1 MEQQAPRLRI
11 YAESRRA
18 AHTCVP
24 RLLFPLLLAPL
35 LLLPWASH
43 TSPANAQPPPTAQVY
58 LSEVQPNP
66 QAVPDSGGEWIELF
80 NGGAEAVNLL
90 GWQVR
95 VRSGYSATLP
105 YDTWLAPGGY
115 AVLAELPGVLEN
127 GGVIAHGLLPGLVLD
142 DVDTLELYS
151 PDGQRVE
158 SAAWGVDPPVLPGRS
173 LERLNFGGT
182 PMWAAA
188 WQPWSGSAGDWGSPG
203 AAYTPPPPPTATP
216 QPPPRRITEMLA
228 APAAVADEE
237 GEWLELYNPNDFA
250 IALAG
255 WTLTNAQNSVQTLGA
270 VEIPAHGYL
279 VLGRSSDASINGGV
293 SVQTLLDVH
302 LANEG
307 GSLALRAAGGAL
319 VDYVTWGVTLAGRS
333 LERMDDDTWRNAV
346 RPWPGSAGDWGSPG
360 APPPPAPPTPTAT
373 PLPPTPAP
381 LAAAWP
387 RPGAGAAASPIQI
400 DEVAYRGSDDEYVVL
415 VNASDQ
421 RVGLAGWQLGD
432 AAHPG
437 DAEALAWLPEGAQI
451 PAGGAYVVAR
461 TGAGFAARW
470 HIAPDAQFEPGD
482 PSVSTLVRNELLA
495 RGNFALD
502 DGGDEVVL
510 LNPDGLLADALCY
523 GDGDCAALGMAG
535 RLDAPEGISLQRVP
549 GPDFTRAPDVR
560 DRWALL
566 PAAPLQPFPWPQPA
580 AHTPVALPG
589 GLLAWWG
596 VLDAAS
602 TWSPEGVL
610 PPRALLAA
618 AAAQGLDF
626 VALSDPAPHAPLADA
641 PVTLLPAWGWQAEG
655 DSAIIFAPN
664 RPAADT
670 WPAGLA
676 DRNALLPWLQQ
687 QAVPVLWRKGELPAV
702 ATIPALAAHPTN
714 ALGSAADAATL
725 VAGWRTAGGPLLPAG
740 SGLPLPFA
748 VAQAQPR
755 YTGLAATSATPDAL
769 IDAIAA
775 RRGWMST
782 EPGLW
787 VVLTAADD
795 GIWMG
800 GTVAPANSLQI
811 TARASDRTGA
821 PLHVVLWQDGV
832 AVAAAD
838 VHAGASW
845 SQPLPAPPDTYFYAT
860 ATRADG
866 AFAVSAPIHVTQPS
880 PESALNDVRIVEV
893 LPRPAHDWN
902 GDGALD
908 ADDEYIKL
916 ANRGAQPVA
925 LAGWQL
931 VDSHTADEALSRFT
945 FDDAHIIPGQGALLL
960 WRSETHIVLNDGS
973 DHLYLFL
980 PGGGLADEVSWRDAE
995 TDLLFV
1001 RPDEAIQLAP
1011 LQAAESA
1018 EASVVAAA
1026 QPQAVT
1032 PQTASEVGASEA
1044 GAPAISTASA
1054 IGAAPQTAAIAAPS
1068 ARAGVVD
1075 VEAARARGIFVD
1087 ATVRGVVILPPGL
1100 LHSTLYIAQ
1109 EGGPD
1114 ATCGTGLRVFLP
1126 TGDFPPIA
1134 PGDLVTAH
1142 GRLTTFRGER
1152 ELLLDAPTAIALV
1165 GAGVLPQPIVT
1176 QPAAIGEAL
1185 EGRLVTFSG
1194 RVAGVDGDSLYLDD
1208 PAHPDA
1214 PIVRVMVAR
1223 SLGWPRPAALPGQ
1236 YWRVTGVVSQMARA
1250 APWNGGYRVLV
1261 RWPADLEML
1270 TP

>member
-1 MEQQAPRLRI
+1 MEEQAPRLRI
-11 YAESRRA
+11 
-18 AHTCVP
+18 HTPLP
-24 RLLFPLLLAPL
+24 RPKPWGVCRPLFPLLLIPL
-35 LLLPWASH
+35 LLLPFVLH
-43 TSPANAQPPPTAQVY
+43 IGRVMAQPPSAGARIFV
-58 LSEVQPNP
+58 SEVHPNP

-115 AVLAELPGVLEN
+115 AVLAELPGALEN

-142 DVDTLELYS
+142 DIDAIELYT
-151 PDGQRVE
+151 PDGQLVE
-158 SAAWGVDPPVLPGRS
+158 SAAWGGEPPVVPGRS
-173 LERLNFGGT
+173 LERRDFGGT

-188 WQPWSGSAGDWGSPG
+188 WQPWPGSAGDWGSPG
-203 AAYTPPPPPTATP
+203 TAYTPPPTPTATP
-216 QPPPRRITEMLA
+216 IPPALRITELLA
-228 APAAVADEE
+228 DPAAVADEE

-255 WTLTNAQNSVQTLGA
+255 WTLTNAQNSVQELNA
-270 VEIPAHGYL
+270 VEIPAHGFL

-293 SVQTLLDVH
+293 AVQALLDVH

-307 GSLALRAAGGAL
+307 GSLTLRVAGGAL
-319 VDYVTWGVTLAGRS
+319 VDSVTWGVTTAGRS
-333 LERMDDDTWRNAV
+333 LERLDDDAWRDAV
-346 RPWPGSAGDWGSPG
+346 LPWPGSAGDWGSPG
-360 APPPPAPPTPTAT
+360 EPPPPAPPTPTAT

-387 RPGAGAAASPIQI
+387 RPGAVAAASPIQI
-400 DEVAYRGSDDEYVVL
+400 DEVAYRGSDDEYVML
-415 VNASDQ
+415 VNTSDQ

-437 DAEALAWLPEGAQI
+437 DAEALAWLPDGAQI

-461 TGAGFAARW
+461 SGAGFAAHW
-470 HIAPDAQFEPGD
+470 QVAPDAQFEPGD
-482 PSVSTLVRNELLA
+482 PDVATLARNDLLA

-502 DGGDEVVL
+502 DGGDELVL

-523 GDGDCAALGMAG
+523 GNGDCAALGLAG
-535 RLDAPEGISLQRVP
+535 RLDAPAGSSLQRVP
-549 GPDFTRAPDVR
+549 GPDFTSAPDVR

-566 PAAPLQPFPWPQPA
+566 PATPLQPLPWPLPA

-602 TWSPEGVL
+602 TWSPGGAL

-618 AAAQGLDF
+618 AAAQALDF
-626 VALSDPAPHAPLADA
+626 VALSDPAPHAPMADA

-655 DSAIIFAPN
+655 DSAIIFAPI
-664 RPAADT
+664 RPAADA

-702 ATIPALAAHPTN
+702 ATIPALAAQSAN
-714 ALGSAADAATL
+714 ALGSAVDAATL

-748 VAQAQPR
+748 VAQPQPR
-755 YTGLAATSATPDAL
+755 YTGLAATSAAPDAL
-769 IDAIAA
+769 IAA
-775 RRGWMST
+775 LAAHRGWMST
-782 EPGLW
+782 APGLW
-787 VVLTAADD
+787 LLLTAADD
-795 GIWMG
+795 SMWMG

-811 TARASDRTGA
+811 TVRAGDRTGA

-838 VHAGASW
+838 VQAGASW
-845 SQPLPAPPDTYFYAT
+845 SHALPAPPDAYFYAT
-860 ATRADG
+860 ASRADG
-866 AFAVSAPIHVTQPS
+866 AFAVSAPIHVALSS
-880 PESALNDVRIVEV
+880 PESARNDVRIVEV

-931 VDSHTADEALSRFT
+931 FDSHTAGDALARFT
-945 FDDAHIIPGQGALLL
+945 FDDAHVIPGHGSLLL

-995 TDLLFV
+995 PDLLFV
-1001 RPDEAIQLAP
+1001 RQDEAIQLAP
-1011 LQAAESA
+1011 LPAAENAATSA
-1018 EASVVAAA
+1018 VAAA
-1026 QPQAVT
+1026 QPQMSAPRATSGVG
-1032 PQTASEVGASEA
+1032 ASEVGASDQA
-1044 GAPAISTASA
+1044 APA
-1054 IGAAPQTAAIAAPS
+1054 IGAAPQTATIAAPA
-1068 ARAGVVD
+1068 ARAAVVD

-1087 ATVRGVVILPPGL
+1087 ATVRGVVTLPPGL

-1114 ATCGTGLRVFLP
+1114 AICGTGLRVFLP
-1126 TGDFPPIA
+1126 TGDFPLLA
-1134 PGDLVTAH
+1134 TGDVVTAH
-1142 GRLTTFRGER
+1142 GRLTSFRGER
-1152 ELLLDAPTAIALV
+1152 ELLLDAPAAIALV
-1165 GAGVLPQPIVT
+1165 GAGVLPQPILT
-1176 QPAAIGEAL
+1176 QPAAIGEPL

-1194 RVAGVDGDSLYLDD
+1194 RIAGVDGDSLYLDD
-1208 PAHPDA
+1208 PAHAEA
-1214 PIVRVMVAR
+1214 PNVRVMVAR

-1236 YWRVTGVVSQMARA
+1236 FWRVTGIVSQMART